1 MFLFKRAN
9 LKNEIH
15 IDPDYSSEGI
25 RMPKFTPWILFIGLL
40 LLGLFCLQPPSH
52 ASAVEPPESSHQ
64 PVHIYINLW
73 QRQLHLMEN
82 GQIRKTYRIAP
93 GTPDTPTPIGDY
105 LIIQKSA
112 DWGGGFGTRWLG
124 LNVPFG
130 TYGIHGTNKPYLIGQ
145 SVSSGCIRMRNQD
158 VEELYTRVPLNT
170 PVRIDGP
177 VLGAEGLNY
186 RILVEGSRGSL
197 VQIVQNRLKA
207 GGYYK
212 GKVNGIFDRQTES
225 AVKRY
230 QEDHHLLVTGQ
241 IHFADLVELG
251 IVE

>member
-1 MFLFKRAN
+1 
-9 LKNEIH
+9 
-15 IDPDYSSEGI
+15 
-25 RMPKFTPWILFIGLL
+25 MPKYSWRLILVAT
-40 LLGLFCLQPPSH
+40 LLGSFCLQRPANAAINHPPRVTSE
-52 ASAVEPPESSHQ
+52 VQ
-64 PVHIYINLW
+64 IYINLW
-73 QRQLHLMEN
+73 HRQLRLIEN
-82 GQIRKTYRIAP
+82 GQIQKTYHIAP
-93 GTPDTPTPIGDY
+93 GTPNTPTPIGDY
-105 LIIQKSA
+105 RIIQKSA

-130 TYGIHGTNKPYLIGQ
+130 TYGIHGTNKPHLIGQ

-158 VEELYTRVPLNT
+158 VEELYQRVPLNA

-177 VLGAEGLNY
+177 ILGAEGLNY

-197 VQIVQNRLKA
+197 VQMVQNRLKA
-207 GGYYK
+207 GGYYH
-212 GKVNGIFDRQTES
+212 GSVNGIFDLQTER

-230 QEDHHLLVTGQ
+230 QENHHLLVTGQ